1 MENERLNLWK
11 KSNYLP
17 LNFTSSET
25 DMDNPDIDRFISF
38 VSEYYGRAKAI
49 RKGED
54 DDKFSEIT
62 LFESAKEAIFDC
74 VDNKPIIHLI
84 SYSIDASRG
93 QIEVGHNLDIL
104 FGDTNK
110 EEIREDVKRT
120 LAVAKAFGVPVYPNT
135 DKVAPILAKYTR
147 DMLVDGFRAHD
158 PEGKCMKLML
168 TNSPG
173 AKIETIEYLG
183 EISLAEMHTPAELHL
198 IRQAVQQ
205 EVDQYK
211 EAERILTN
219 LRLAIGELK
228 ECLEDEGRNEGTL
241 QETLTRNPILF
252 GADYIRV
259 IPKHKLGSDFEM
271 DYALVRTSRLV
282 DLVEIEASNHELF
295 TKSGNPTQ
303 YLIHAEQQI
312 LDWLNWIERNHGY
325 ACEKLPGVM
334 KPIGYV
340 VIGRTQN
347 MSEMH
352 LKRLQQR
359 KALFRGTIEILT
371 YDDLLI
377 KAQNL
382 LRILE
387 GLQVPPK
394 NPP

>member
-1 MENERLNLWK
+1 MDVLKMGTGDERLNLWK
-11 KSNYLP
+11 KSKYLP
-17 LNFTSSET
+17 LNFTSSEA
-25 DMDNPDIDRFISF
+25 DISNPDTDEFISF
-38 VSEYYGRAKAI
+38 VTGYYERAKAN

-74 VDNKPIIHLI
+74 KDNKPIIHLI
-84 SYSIDASRG
+84 TYSIDASRG
-93 QIEVGHNLDIL
+93 QIEVCHSLDIL
-104 FGDTNK
+104 FKDKNK
-110 EEIREDVKRT
+110 EEIREDVKQT
-120 LAVAKAFGVPVYPNT
+120 LALAKAFDVPVYANT

-147 DMLVDGFRAHD
+147 DMLVEGFRAHNS
-158 PEGKCMKLML
+158 EGKYMRLML

-173 AKIETIEYLG
+173 AKIETIDYLG

-219 LRLAIGELK
+219 LRLAIDELK
-228 ECLEDEGRNEGTL
+228 ECLVDEGRNESTL
-241 QETLTRNPILF
+241 QEALTRNPVLF
-252 GADYIRV
+252 GADYIRI

-282 DLVEIEASNHELF
+282 DLVEIEASNLPLF

-312 LDWLNWIERNHGY
+312 LDWLNWIERHHEY
-325 ACEKLPGVM
+325 ASEKLAGVM

-340 VIGRTQN
+340 VIGRTQS

-359 KALFRGTIEILT
+359 NALFRGTIEILT
-371 YDDLLI
+371 YDDLLAR
-377 KAQNL
+377 AQNL

-387 GLQVPPK
+387 GL
-394 NPP
+394 